1 MKTIS
6 DISLRADVRRAI
18 EEAARH
24 LRDHWPVTEV
34 VLFGSLA
41 RGDARPDSDIDL
53 LVLTSRPTTC
63 GEWGK
68 MLNQLVPIELAHE
81 VMFELLI
88 QEREEWLHG
97 VTQALPIRHIVDRE
111 GVQIPRMM
119 ATP

>member
-53 LVLTSRPTTC
+53 LAVTTRPTTLSER
-63 GEWGK
+63 GL
-68 MLNQLVPIELAHE
+68 MLDSLVPIELASE
-81 VMFELLI
+81 VVFELLV
-88 QEREEWLHG
+88 QER
-97 VTQALPIRHIVDRE
+97 
-111 GVQIPRMM
+111 
-119 ATP
+119 